1 MGNKTAT
8 FSLILAIV
16 CFGIALVP
24 LLGIVLADDPMGR
37 FIFTGL
43 WAMLGFVWVGNF
55 RRTRKNNESDE

>member
-8 FSLILAIV
+8 FSLIMAII
-16 CFGIALVP
+16 CFAIAIVP
-24 LLGIVLADDPMGR
+24 LLGLVLVDDPMGR

-55 RRTRKNNESDE
+55 RRTRKNKPNE